1 MAFPADQYR
10 WDIHSRG
17 REATLV
23 RKGTTATNPN
33 RPWDGQ
39 AASDPDLSTDL
50 VIKFKPVRQT
60 DIDGDRV
67 LETDEIAQIYA
78 PDLPGRAPLI
88 GDQVVVDGESR
99 NVMATATRQHR
110 GKALRY
116 DLRVRA

>member
-10 WDIHSRG
+10 WDIHTSG

-23 RKGTTATNPN
+23 RKGTAATNPA

-39 AASDPDLSTDL
+39 SASDPDLSDDL
-50 VIKFKPVRQT
+50 VMKFRPVRQS
-60 DIDGDRV
+60 DVNGDRV
-67 LETDEIAQIYA
+67 LETDEIVQIYA

-88 GDQVVVDGESR
+88 GDQVLVDGKTL
-99 NVMATATRQHR
+99 NVMASITRQRR